1 MESNVTTIFFD
12 VGATLRYVV
21 EDPAFADAACLEL
34 MRLVGTQEPRA
45 VFFEKLNRNWNAY
58 RHLAKTSLLDVS
70 EMELWVHYLLP
81 DESHE
86 RVAPQAA
93 RLTRLWRDHDGRR
106 RAHEGVRETLL
117 ELERRGYCLGIIA
130 NTITETEIPDWICSE
145 GLAATFKVVIL
156 SAKVRLRK
164 PDPEIYRLAARC
176 IGSPP
181 SACAYVGDNPVRDVE
196 GAVKAG
202 FGKMILFEGAGAAD
216 RSGERPKVQP
226 DACIRSFPELLPL
239 FPPISGAAAVKNAGR
254 PDQGEAA
261 AR

>member
-86 RVAPQAA
+86 LGQIPFGPIRFGAA
-93 RLTRLWRDHDGRR
+93 GEIG
-106 RAHEGVRETLL
+106 RAHV
-117 ELERRGYCLGIIA
+117 
-130 NTITETEIPDWICSE
+130 
-145 GLAATFKVVIL
+145 
-156 SAKVRLRK
+156 
-164 PDPEIYRLAARC
+164 
-176 IGSPP
+176 
-181 SACAYVGDNPVRDVE
+181 
-196 GAVKAG
+196 
-202 FGKMILFEGAGAAD
+202 
-216 RSGERPKVQP
+216 
-226 DACIRSFPELLPL
+226 
-239 FPPISGAAAVKNAGR
+239 
-254 PDQGEAA
+254 
-261 AR
+261 